1 MKTTVNKM
9 IMMIDG
15 VELQKEFEQFMY
27 KVTKDEVLN
36 KQFRLI
42 GDFKEYEKNSIEH
55 KKAID
60 KFNEAY
66 DSKIYNLLEHML
78 TKI

>member
-1 MKTTVNKM
+1 MNTTTIKHKYN
-9 IMMIDG
+9 
-15 VELQKEFEQFMY
+15 
-27 KVTKDEVLN
+27 
-36 KQFRLI
+36 I
-42 GDFKEYEKNSIEH
+42 GDKHFDFNREIDREH